1 MAKLNDVAAHTWGPV
16 EQVDYTDPSVPAA
29 SREKLLDIIAKSAF
43 DNLRAYSNCCRST
56 LWAIQ
61 THLHLEDAGTLK
73 ASTTLA
79 GGIAG
84 KGETCGALLGA
95 LMAIGLAL
103 GSDRVDPSESRLLAR
118 NAGTAMAEAFT
129 EAFGGTR
136 CYTVQ
141 ESLVGWRCD
150 DPSKAEAWREANGQ
164 IACASA
170 CALAA
175 RTAARIILDAN
186 ASRRSSAG

>member
-1 MAKLNDVAAHTWGPV
+1 MAKLNDHATHTWGPI

-61 THLHLEDAGTLK
+61 THLRLEDAGTLK

-84 KGETCGALLGA
+84 EGETCGALLGA
-95 LMAIGLAL
+95 LMAIGQAL
-103 GSDRVDPSESRLLAR
+103 GSDRFDPDESYLRAR
-118 NAGTAMAEAFT
+118 AAAKAMAEAFA

-141 ESLVGWRCD
+141 ETLIGWCCD
-150 DPSKAEAWREANGQ
+150 DPSKTEAWRAANGQ

-170 CALAA
+170 CAVAA

-186 ASRRSSAG
+186 ASQTSSAG

>member
-1 MAKLNDVAAHTWGPV
+1 MARLNDYAAQTWGPV
-16 EQVDYTDPSVPAA
+16 EQADYSDPSIPAA
-29 SREKLLDIIAKSAF
+29 SQEKLLDIIAKSAF

-61 THLHLEDAGTLK
+61 THLRLEDAGTLS
-73 ASTTLA
+73 ASTALA

-84 KGETCGALLGA
+84 SGETCGALLGA
-95 LMAIGLAL
+95 LMAIGQTL
-103 GSDRVDPSESRLLAR
+103 GSDRFDPDESYVRAR
-118 NAGTAMAEAFT
+118 KSAKTMTDAFA

-141 ESLVGWRCD
+141 ETLIGWRCD
-150 DPSKAEAWREANGQ
+150 DTSKVQAWREANGQ

-170 CALAA
+170 CAHAA
-175 RTAARIILDAN
+175 RTAARIILD
-186 ASRRSSAG
+186 SDGFRD